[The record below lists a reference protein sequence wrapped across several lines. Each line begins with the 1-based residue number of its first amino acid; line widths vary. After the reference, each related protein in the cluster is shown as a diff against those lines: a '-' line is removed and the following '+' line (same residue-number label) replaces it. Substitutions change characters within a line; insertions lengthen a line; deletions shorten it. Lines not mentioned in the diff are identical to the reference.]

1 MLHLKLVNASDKDQE
16 LVMDVTGARDGPAA
30 MNSLHAATWWDT
42 NTINKPDAIKP
53 IPLKVTVTS
62 KNWRHNLAGN
72 TIEVI
77 DIPLQ

>member
-1 MLHLKLVNASDKDQE
+1 
-16 LVMDVTGARDGPAA
+16 

-42 NTINKPDAIKP
+42 NTINRPDVIKP
-53 IPLKVTVTS
+53 MSSKVKITS
-62 KNWRHNLAGN
+62 KNWRHDLAGN

>member
-1 MLHLKLVNASDKDQE
+1 
-16 LVMDVTGARDGPAA
+16 

-53 IPLKVTVTS
+53 IPSKVTFAS
-62 KNWRHNLAGN
+62 KNWRHNLARN

-77 DIPLQ
+77 DIPPR